1 MITLELLDAIWI
13 FDKVKDTTVIRYA
26 DAKKRR
32 RSMNTDIP
40 PYFFIQRKDRSRL
53 MELSALNFCKIRG
66 IYDNGDFATFDGIP
80 AIKIE
85 VDMPSSVPHVRDPL
99 EAKHILTYESDTPYI
114 KRWMIDGGH
123 TQCPIEDILYADIEV
138 DGRERWGTPQSPTQ
152 QILSIGMIDSDGNE
166 NFLCDRSEKILL
178 QDFLRIVTKKY
189 HLITGWNFNDYDW
202 KYILKRM
209 EQLNMRKPFIP
220 IQRLDSMMSYQ
231 RFIVPTIK
239 AGKIRVG
246 IDDCGMRHF
255 GVGKTEKYDAF
266 VMWESFI
273 GDRKRLEAYN
283 MQDVRLNKMLNEE
296 LHLLDPYLH
305 SVKDFPLTLTELER
319 MSYVW
324 ESLLMRECQTRNP
337 RLVIPRKRSSA
348 NLENVDLGGG
358 NVLETIPG
366 YHANALEMD
375 YKGLYPSMMRL
386 LGISP
391 EYVFAWQ
398 QDLIARAKGGWT
410 IPWGEEPE
418 ALKIDLTAVD
428 DYSRF
433 VQEMTKQKGQDQ
445 PMFRIVLGLLQDLR
459 DAARKERDKYEEDT
473 EDYTY
478 WESRQLY
485 YKVVL
490 VSSYGV
496 SGLKSGKFFMPNFVN
511 LLTYTTRSTI
521 EQSAKIF
528 GEKDWS
534 VAYGHTD
541 SCIVR
546 RTNDDLDT
554 MQVIGQAYS
563 LADEVNSEI
572 REWLV
577 NNVNADKDLLEVIRI
592 KPEKVATDLLL
603 SKAKTKKIM
612 DVIWT
617 EGHFASYRFLGG
629 VEEKRADAFELLG
642 DVQMAL
648 TNMVF
653 RDKSTYLGS
662 EFEDYIE
669 DIREKMFAG
678 LLDEKLVISKA
689 LGKEP
694 DKYDRTYPQVRV
706 AKKLQ
711 KLGKYRHG
719 EKVRYVAA
727 SKPKGRPLLVMPV
740 LDGEPF
746 PRIDSSGYR
755 HYYNAIKRLVDRW
768 VVYESTQQETLE
780 DWVCSS

>member
-1 MITLELLDAIWI
+1 MEIPAD
-13 FDKVKDTTVIRYA
+13 RY
-26 DAKKRR
+26 R
-32 RSMNTDIP
+32 
-40 PYFFIQRKDRSRL
+40 
-53 MELSALNFCKIRG
+53 KIRG
-66 IYDNGDFATFDGIP
+66 VYDNGDFATFDGIP
-80 AIKIE
+80 AIKVE
-85 VDMPSSVPHVRDPL
+85 VDMPSSVPHLRDPL
-99 EAKHILTYESDTPYI
+99 EAKNVLTYESDTPYI

-123 TQCPIEDILYADIEV
+123 TQCPIESILYADIEV

-152 QILSIGMIDSDGNE
+152 QIMSIGMIDNKGNE
-166 NFLCDRSEKILL
+166 NFLCDRSEKTLL

-209 EQLNMRKPFIP
+209 EKLNMRKPFIP
-220 IQRLDSMMSYQ
+220 IQRLDSMTAYQ
-231 RFIVPTIK
+231 RFVVPTIK

-255 GVGKTEKYDAF
+255 GVGKTEKYNAF
-266 VMWESFI
+266 TMWDSFV

-296 LHLLDPYLH
+296 KHLLEPYLH
-305 SVKDFPLTLTELER
+305 SMKDFPLTLTELER

-324 ESLLMRECQTRNP
+324 EALLMRECQTRNP

-348 NLENVDLGGG
+348 NVENVDLGGG
-358 NVLETIPG
+358 NILETIPG

-375 YKGLYPSMMRL
+375 FKGLYPSMMRL

-398 QDLIARAKGGWT
+398 QDLIARAKSGWT

-418 ALKIDLTAVD
+418 ALKIDLTAVT

-433 VQEMTKQKGQDQ
+433 VQRMTKEKGQDQ
-445 PMFRIVLGLLQDLR
+445 PMFRKVLGLLQDLR
-459 DAARKERDKYEEDT
+459 DSARN
-473 EDYTY
+473 
-478 WESRQLY
+478 
-485 YKVVL
+485 KVVL

-521 EQSAKIF
+521 EESASIF
-528 GEKDWS
+528 EEKDWS

-541 SCIVR
+541 SCIIKR
-546 RTNDDLDT
+546 PNDDLDT
-554 MQVIGQAYS
+554 MQVIEQAYP
-563 LADEVNSEI
+563 LADEVNNEI

-577 NNVNADKDLLEVIRI
+577 NNVDADKELLEVIKI

-653 RDKSTYLGS
+653 RDKTTYLGS
-662 EFEDYIE
+662 EFEEYIE

-678 LLDEKLVISKA
+678 LLDEKLIVSKA

-719 EKVRYVAA
+719 EKVRYVMA

-740 LDGEPF
+740 LDDEPF

-755 HYYNAIKRLVDRW
+755 HYYDAIKRLVDRW
-768 VVYESTQQETLE
+768 ISYESTKQETLE
-780 DWVCSS
+780 DWLCSS